1 MDAEFW
7 LTRWR
12 EGRIG
17 FHQEY
22 VHPLLSQYWP
32 VVAPPAGSRVL
43 VPLCGKS
50 LDMLWLAEQGFDVL
64 GVELS
69 PLAVEQFFEE
79 NTLPV
84 RQWSSAIGRHHQAN
98 YRQQK
103 IDILCGDIFALDAA
117 TLATCSAVFD
127 RGALVA
133 LPEDMRRRYAQ
144 HVYGHLAAHYRG
156 LLLTLDYAPEQ
167 TDSPPFS
174 VNNEEVQRLT
184 HPHTRATL
192 LHRQDI
198 HAQDPK
204 AFERGLTRMDT
215 LVYQLEHCHASLR

>member
-1 MDAEFW
+1 MHADFW
-7 LTRWR
+7 LSRWR

-17 FHQEY
+17 FHQTHVSPEL
-22 VHPLLSQYWP
+22 PQYWP
-32 VVAPPAGSRVL
+32 AVNAPAGGRVL

-79 NTLPV
+79 NKLPA
-84 RQWSSAIGRHHQAN
+84 RQWSSTIGPHHQAN
-98 YRQQK
+98 YRNQK
-103 IDILCGDIFALDAA
+103 IEILCGDIFALDAA

-133 LPEDMRRRYAQ
+133 LPKDMRHRYAQ
-144 HVYGHLAAHYRG
+144 HVYSHLAANYRG

-174 VNNEEVQRLT
+174 VDNEEVQRLT

-192 LHRQDI
+192 LHRLDI

-204 AFERGLTRMDT
+204 ALERGFARMDT
-215 LVYQLEHCHASLR
+215 LVYQLEACHASPR